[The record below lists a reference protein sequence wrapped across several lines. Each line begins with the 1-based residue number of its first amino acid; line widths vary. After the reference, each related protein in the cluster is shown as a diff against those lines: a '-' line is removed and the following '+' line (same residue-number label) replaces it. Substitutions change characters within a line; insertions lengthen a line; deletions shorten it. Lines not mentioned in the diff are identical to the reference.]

1 MPKFTRECLE
11 IHQNTRDQG
20 VHGSLQVDQRAY
32 SLVHHAVRQY
42 AAGCHLYLGDS
53 IWKFDRS
60 GVFLCEYGLDLLIC
74 SVRIAL
80 FAGRKP
86 SPTLQTFTYLAVM

>member
-53 IWKFDRS
+53 MWKFDRS
-60 GVFLCEYGLDLLIC
+60 GVFLCEYGLDWLTFF
-74 SVRIAL
+74 VRIAL
-80 FAGRKP
+80 FAKRKP
-86 SPTLQTFTYLAVM
+86 SPILQTFTYLAVM